1 MSYNR
6 FAEKFTEYRP
16 AMRTCDVA
24 IVGAGIGGASLAAAL
39 ARDGFDVVVAEA
51 TTEYEDRVRG
61 ESMQPWGVAEA
72 RALGVEQVLL
82 DAGAHTASMWN
93 QYDELRPPE
102 EAEENPIPIGFV
114 LQGVEYSL
122 NLRHPVAC
130 ETLAD
135 EAVAAGAE
143 LHRGVTDVVVEAGQP
158 PSLAF
163 TDARGERV
171 ELQPRLVVGADGR
184 NSTIRRQLGIEL
196 ERQDEIHMVSGLLL
210 EGLDIPNERDFLA
223 AEGDLFMAS
232 FHQSGGRLRVY
243 LMPGLSQKQ
252 RFSGPKGV
260 DAFLG
265 AVGFSCLPFGAELAA
280 ARPAGP
286 LATYPGDDSW
296 TAEPFAP
303 GVVLVGDS
311 AGYNNPIIGQ
321 GLSIAMR
328 DARTVRDIVQAGA
341 LSPAA
346 FAPYGEERAERLRR
360 LWYIATVLAVAMA
373 EDCDDRLARRQR
385 YMQLMQEDPNAL
397 MLMIGAFAGPE
408 NSPAD
413 AFDGRIIDDLR
424 AAG

>member
-1 MSYNR
+1 
-6 FAEKFTEYRP
+6 
-16 AMRTCDVA
+16 MRTCDVA
-24 IVGAGIGGASLAAAL
+24 IVGAGIGGASLATAL
-39 ARDGFDVVVAEA
+39 AREGLDVVVAEA

-72 RALGVEQVLL
+72 RALGVEQLLL

-93 QYDELRPPE
+93 QYDELRAPE
-102 EAEENPIPIGFV
+102 EVEASPIPIGFV
-114 LQGVEYSL
+114 LPGVEYSL
-122 NLRHPVAC
+122 NLRHPIAC
-130 ETLAD
+130 QTLAD
-135 EAVAAGAE
+135 AAVAAGAE
-143 LHRGVTDVVVEAGQP
+143 LHRGVTDVEVKAGAQP
-158 PSLAF
+158 MLAF
-163 TDARGERV
+163 TGARDERI

-196 ERQDEIHMVSGLLL
+196 ERQPELHMVSGLLL

-232 FHQSGGRLRVY
+232 FHQSGGRIRVY
-243 LMPGLSQKQ
+243 LTPGLSQKQ

-260 DAFLG
+260 DAFM
-265 AVGFSCLPFGAELAA
+265 ACVGFSCLPFGKELAA
-280 ARPAGP
+280 GTPAGP

-328 DARTVRDIVQAGA
+328 DARTVRDVVLGGD

-346 FAPYGEERAERLRR
+346 FGAYGEERVERLRR
-360 LWYIATVLAVAMA
+360 LCYIATVLAASVA
-373 EDCDDRLARRQR
+373 EDCGDRLARRRR
-385 YMQLMQEDPNAL
+385 YMQLMQDDPTAL
-397 MLMIGAFAGPE
+397 PLMIGAFAGPE
-408 NSPAD
+408 TAPAE
-413 AFDGRIIDDLR
+413 AFDGRLLEDIR